1 MRGVV
6 YKNQVDALST
16 IWAKEG
22 LTGFYRG
29 WLANTLKV
37 VPQNSI
43 RYILCIAD
51 GPQHDLL
58 CCLCGLH
65 LCLRT
70 YVYLD
75 VARCRFVAY
84 EAIKGLFGIK
94 KSKTD
99 T

>member
-1 MRGVV
+1 MKGVV
-6 YKNQVDALST
+6 YTSQADALRT

-22 LTGFYRG
+22 LKGFYRG

-43 RYILCIAD
+43 R
-51 GPQHDLL
+51 
-58 CCLCGLH
+58 
-65 LCLRT
+65 
-70 YVYLD
+70 
-75 VARCRFVAY
+75 FVAY
-84 EAIKGLFGIK
+84 EAIKGFFGIK